1 MPRLLILILTNIF
14 FCLSVANA
22 YVAEGDDCSPN
33 STNTDEMC
41 NKGYSCDRI
50 RQGTTIIGNKCTKC
64 TNGPND
70 ALYTTAGWSNGANV
84 CPYRVTCS
92 YGYILTPGTG
102 TNPDECTA
110 CPENTEFPSLT
121 YYYSLDGTND
131 KYTAKELFLE
141 TINTD
146 YNATNPTCTPCSA
159 HTHSAGAGAGCTPNI
174 YRITINLNRPWI
186 ENDTEKKY
194 IYVKYG
200 HTSTGLITGF
210 TLPMDKN
217 YTTMAERDDA
227 NLDFSAQYIPIGLF
241 EEPSNCKYEFNA
253 WKSEFP
259 PDDPIYKSDENYD
272 ILGYGLPTTTYY
284 SSDTDVSLT
293 YWSNQSSD
301 YGIEIK
307 YDKSTDED
315 TTAAY
320 EDNILFAGTG
330 KYYAPNINAYKA
342 DCTTLENRCLTS
354 PIPEDLKN
362 QAFEYYECDGCGG
375 NQTKVNPGDLIN
387 EPDSACP
394 GDYGPITLTAIWTQC
409 PTRFYCEN
417 GIKIQCPAGYYCP
430 AGSAEPTKCDA
441 GYYCPDGSDK
451 PTKCDSG
458 YYCPDGKT
466 KIKCDTGYY
475 CPAGSAAQTQC
486 PAGYYCPDS
495 NTKTQCDA
503 GYYCPAGSAEPTKC
517 PAGATS
523 TASATDIINCFM
535 GGENGTKFCTTQYGC
550 FTIPQNIYNNNKSTN

>member
-22 YVAEGDDCSPN
+22 YVAEGGGCSPN

-41 NKGYSCDRI
+41 DKGYSCDRI

-84 CPYRVTCS
+84 CPYRITCS

-102 TNPDECTA
+102 TNPDKCTA

-131 KYTAKELFLE
+131 KYTAKEPFLE

-146 YNATNPTCTPCSA
+146 YNATNPTCTPCPA
-159 HTHSAGAGAGCTPNI
+159 HKHSAGAGAGCTPNI

-186 ENDTEKKY
+186 ENDTGKKY

-200 HTSTGLITGF
+200 HISTGLITGF
-210 TLPMDKN
+210 TMPMDTN
-217 YTTMAERDDA
+217 YTTMTERDNA
-227 NLDFSAQYIPIGLF
+227 KMDFTAQYIPIELF
-241 EEPSNCKYEFNA
+241 EEPNNCKYEFNP
-253 WKSEFP
+253 WNSEFP

-272 ILGYGLPTTTYY
+272 VLGYGLPSTTYY

-307 YDKSTDED
+307 YDED
-315 TTAAY
+315 ITAAY
-320 EDNILFAGTG
+320 EDNVMFAGTG
-330 KYYAPNINAYKA
+330 KYYAPNINAYNA
-342 DCTTLENRCLTS
+342 DCATLMDRCLTS
-354 PIPEDLKN
+354 PIPDNLKN
-362 QAFEYYECDGCGG
+362 KVFLHYKCDGCGG
-375 NQTKVNPGDLIN
+375 NQTTVNPGDSIN

-394 GDYGPITLTAIWTQC
+394 GDYGPITLTAQWTEC
-409 PTRFYCEN
+409 P
-417 GIKIQCPAGYYCP
+417 
-430 AGSAEPTKCDA
+430 
-441 GYYCPDGSDK
+441 
-451 PTKCDSG
+451 
-458 YYCPDGKT
+458 
-466 KIKCDTGYY
+466 TGYY
-475 CPAGSAAQTQC
+475 CQDG
-486 PAGYYCPDS
+486 
-495 NTKTQCDA
+495 TKTQCDA
-503 GYYCPAGSAEPTKC
+503 GYYCPAGSATQTQCPVGHYCPLGSAKEKPC
-517 PAGATS
+517 PAGTTSDAETGSITGCFISDATNFCING
-523 TASATDIINCFM
+523 TNCFNLP
-535 GGENGTKFCTTQYGC
+535 NGTKISYTE
-550 FTIPQNIYNNNKSTN
+550 PK